1 MPIFHFECEECSHL
15 FRKILNNISEEIC
28 SRCRGSGELQ
38 SAVMTL
44 NCFVC
49 KGSGRSLECPKCNH
63 PWVWRIASAPTTSIV
78 ERLDNGLMTR
88 PVERPADS
96 ERLFRERSQNSEQ
109 IKELY

>member
-1 MPIFHFECEECSHL
+1 MPIFYFECEECSHL
-15 FRKILNNISEEIC
+15 FRKILDVADELC
-28 SRCRGSGELQ
+28 DRCQGSGELQ

-44 NCFVC
+44 NCFAC

-63 PWVWRIASAPTTSIV
+63 HLVKRITSAPTTSIV